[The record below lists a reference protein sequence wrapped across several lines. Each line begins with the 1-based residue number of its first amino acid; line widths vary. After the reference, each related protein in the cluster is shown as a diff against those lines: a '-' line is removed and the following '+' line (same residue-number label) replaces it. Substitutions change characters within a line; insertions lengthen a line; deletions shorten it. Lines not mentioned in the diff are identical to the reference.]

1 MPKGLIFTGQQILD
15 GITAKMNDFLNSQ
28 KFKKD
33 GDYSFSNELISIKL
47 DYDEGTKTV
56 ALYLNGE
63 TEEEAK
69 KLCEWS
75 CTAESLSY
83 DGDVIAEDF
92 IKTLYRP
99 LGISDGTVSGSQV
112 TIPVKNKAGTEMNL
126 DAFTAKFLNIYP
138 EYKELYKQDVAE
150 YGEYLYVDF
159 FKKTALQKLRESVS
173 ANNTKAVGKM
183 LALMAEAYYEGTAEA
198 SDVAVGLICAGAF
211 YDCPEKFTEMSADLA
226 ESKPLFVTAVR
237 STIAT
242 VAKNKKFAAL
252 IA

>member
-1 MPKGLIFTGQQILD
+1 MILTGEQILN

-33 GDYSFSNELISIKL
+33 GDYAFSNELISIKL
-47 DYDEGTKTV
+47 EYDEATQTV
-56 ALYLNGE
+56 ALYMNGE
-63 TEEEAK
+63 TEDDSK
-69 KLCEWS
+69 KLCEWR
-75 CTAESLSY
+75 CTADSLSY

-92 IKTLYRP
+92 VKTLYRP

-138 EYKELYKQDVAE
+138 EFKELYKQDVAE

-159 FKKTALQKLRESVS
+159 FKKTALKKLREAVS
-173 ANNTKAVGKM
+173 ENNTKAAAK
-183 LALMAEAYYEGTAEA
+183 LLTLMAEAYYEGTAEA
-198 SDVAVGLICAGAF
+198 SDVAVGLISAGAF
-211 YDCPEKFTEMSADLA
+211 YDCPEKFDEMSKDLA
-226 ESKPLFVTAVR
+226 ETKPLYITAVK
-237 STIAT
+237 STVAT
-242 VAKNKKFAAL
+242 VGKNKKFAEL